1 MERLERLLREHSMEL
16 VECVAGRTG
25 MSQGEARAF
34 LEAAGPELL
43 ASYRWQSD
51 GWAHTGDHAAQA
63 REVLSVMNVR
73 EIGPRAGMSSERTWA
88 GLRALVPAVLG
99 GDPVVTG

>member
-16 VECVAGRTG
+16 VECVAGQTG
-25 MSQGEARAF
+25 MSPGEARAF

-99 GDPVVTG
+99 GDPVATG